1 VSAPKAASVAQQA
14 ASAAGH
20 GMPPAGANTAT
31 KVTKS
36 INSMEELMSY
46 GKGLAGKIMK
56 GAKESTGA
64 RAAGL
69 AVLAAGAGWAAER
82 AKNHQSTANA
92 DYNKEQQIRKQLMSD
107 G

>member
-1 VSAPKAASVAQQA
+1 VAGDLA
-14 ASAAGH
+14 DLALKGAGH
-20 GMPPAGANTAT
+20 GIPPAGAHTAT

-36 INSMEELMSY
+36 IGAMEELMSY
-46 GKGLAGKIMK
+46 GKDLAGRVMK
-56 GAKESTGA
+56 GAKDSKGA

-82 AKNHQSTANA
+82 AKNHQQTVNA
-92 DYNKEQQIRKQLMSD
+92 DYNKEQQIKQQLMSD